1 MRDVGLALRAA
12 KDHSQRLNKIRLQK
26 FIYLMDAVSRL
37 YELLPPTLRH
47 RTYLYGPFDATV
59 QNAVDCLAFRGFV
72 RIFGIGPLKDRGEPS
87 VEYTLT
93 VAGEQWISQLVVQPS
108 IHQRFAVAHNI
119 AVQLDVLGWERLRA
133 LVYAEPTFVSRRSKG
148 LGQLLEPDNGMKN
161 SSAFLLQTMERVLQ
175 QGSESVTVARPLL
188 VNLYFDY
195 LTRYAKRISGSWT
208 AERQ

>member
-12 KDHSQRLNKIRLQK
+12 KDHNQRLNKIRLQK
-26 FIYLMDAVSRL
+26 FTYLMDAVSRL

-47 RTYLYGPFDATV
+47 RTYFYGPFDATV

-72 RIFGIGPLKDRGEPS
+72 RIVGIGPLKDRGELS

-108 IHQRFAVAHNI
+108 IHQRFDVAQNI

-133 LVYAEPTFVSRRSKG
+133 LVYAEPTFSRRGEG
-148 LGQLLEPDNGMKN
+148 LGQPLEPDNGMKN

-188 VNLYFDY
+188 VNVYFNY
-195 LTRYAKRISGSWT
+195 LTRYAKRVSASST